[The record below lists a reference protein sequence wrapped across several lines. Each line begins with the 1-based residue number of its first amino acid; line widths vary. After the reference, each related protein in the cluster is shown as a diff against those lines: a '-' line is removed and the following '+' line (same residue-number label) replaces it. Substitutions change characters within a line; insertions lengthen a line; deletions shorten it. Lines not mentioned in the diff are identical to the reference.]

1 MSKATDFLSGT
12 KVLAEVT
19 SPINGEIKV
28 VKTLVFGTYIQV
40 EGLTQSGGVMYSVWN
55 TVLKKVKG
63 QRSPRAGPEA
73 KVKSALILGLGG
85 GDAAR
90 LIKKYWPEAKITG
103 IEIDPEMVKLGQKYL
118 GLDESKVTIKI
129 QDAKDFV
136 EKEVKAKKKY
146 DLILI
151 DVYVGYEV
159 PEKFT
164 EKEFIR
170 QILKLTDKDGLAIFN
185 RLYFGDKRKL
195 AEIFHRELIKV
206 FKKVRP
212 IYPEANVMYL
222 CSS

>member
-12 KVLAEVT
+12 KVLAEVA

-63 QRSPRAGPEA
+63 QKS

-90 LIKKYWPEAKITG
+90 LIKKYWLEAKITG

-170 QILKLTDKDGLAIFN
+170 QILKLTDKNGLAIFN

-222 CSS
+222 CGE

>member
-1 MSKATDFLSGT
+1 MSKATDFLAGT
-12 KVLAEVT
+12 KILAEVT

-28 VKTLVFGTYIQV
+28 VKTLAFGTYIQV

-55 TVLKKVKG
+55 TVLKKVKKETDIVG
-63 QRSPRAGPEA
+63 N
-73 KVKSALILGLGG
+73 ALILGLGG

-90 LIKKYWPEAKITG
+90 LINKYWPEAKITG

-118 GLDESKVTIKI
+118 GLDKSEVSIKI
-129 QDAKDFV
+129 QDARNFV
-136 EKEVKAKKKY
+136 KSQVKAKKKY

-159 PEKFT
+159 PKKFT
-164 EKEFIR
+164 EKEFIK
-170 QILKLTDKDGLAIFN
+170 QVLKLTNKDGLAIFN

-222 CSS
+222 CSN

>member
-55 TVLKKVKG
+55 TVLKKTKKEVDML
-63 QRSPRAGPEA
+63 RN
-73 KVKSALILGLGG
+73 ALILGLGG

-136 EKEVKAKKKY
+136 KSQVKAKKKY

-164 EKEFIR
+164 EKEFIK
-170 QILKLTDKDGLAIFN
+170 QILKLTDKDGLVIFN
-185 RLYFGDKRKL
+185 RLYLGDKRKL

-222 CSS
+222 CSN

>member
-63 QRSPRAGPEA
+63 QKS

-136 EKEVKAKKKY
+136 KSQVKAKKKY

-170 QILKLTDKDGLAIFN
+170 QILVLTDKDGLVIFN

>member
-55 TVLKKVKG
+55 TVLKK
-63 QRSPRAGPEA
+63 A
-73 KVKSALILGLGG
+73 KKEVDMLRNALILGLGG

-136 EKEVKAKKKY
+136 KSQVKAKKKY

-164 EKEFIR
+164 EKEFIK
-170 QILKLTDKDGLAIFN
+170 QILKLTDKDGLVIFN
-185 RLYFGDKRKL
+185 RLYLGDKRKL

-222 CSS
+222 CSN